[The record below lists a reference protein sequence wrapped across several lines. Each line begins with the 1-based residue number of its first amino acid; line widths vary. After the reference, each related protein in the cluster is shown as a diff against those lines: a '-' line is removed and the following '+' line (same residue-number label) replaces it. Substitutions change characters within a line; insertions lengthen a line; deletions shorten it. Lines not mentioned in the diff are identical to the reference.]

1 MNPNTPSANG
11 RAFLLASLLLT
22 ADEDAV
28 TFDDESYF
36 DWSTELKDASG
47 FVIGRRLEAGDE
59 DGDAVQIDMTWERIE
74 RLQRALTLTLA
85 NRSVEVDRDS
95 AMTSAQLENWDRK
108 QKALGA

>member
-22 ADEDAV
+22 GDEGAV
-28 TFDDESYF
+28 TFEDDSYF
-36 DWSTELKDASG
+36 DWSTELKDGDG
-47 FVIGRRLEAGDE
+47 FVTGRLFEAGDE
-59 DGDAVQIDMTWERIE
+59 HGDAVQLDMSWERLE
-74 RLQRALTLTLA
+74 RLHRALTLTLA

-95 AMTSAQLENWDRK
+95 AMTSAQLENWDRQ